1 MEALLEV
8 ILPVFVVIGA
18 GYIAVWRGFFSDD
31 AVDTLTLF
39 AQRFAIPVL
48 LFGAIS
54 ELDLGQTLRP
64 ALLISFYTGAL
75 AGFLAGLVGARVLF
89 GRPWEDAVAIGFV
102 GLFSNS
108 VLLGIPITERA
119 YGADVLQST
128 FAIIAFH
135 APFCYAIGI
144 TVMEIVR
151 ADGKGV
157 LGIAQAASRA
167 MFRNAL
173 IVAIGLG
180 FLVNISGL
188 PLPGPLSDAVDIIST
203 AALPT

>member
-188 PLPGPLSDAVDIIST
+188 PLPGP
-203 AALPT
+203 